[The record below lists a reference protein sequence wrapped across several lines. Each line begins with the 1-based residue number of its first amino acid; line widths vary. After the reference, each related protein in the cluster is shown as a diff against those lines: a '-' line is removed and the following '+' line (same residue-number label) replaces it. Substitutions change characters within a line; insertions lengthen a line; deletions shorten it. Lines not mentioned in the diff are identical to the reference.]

1 MRLSTDDI
9 YNFAQIIQEA
19 SVEGDTDPNS
29 QLDDPKIILKT
40 DTLLAIKYANLI
52 IFIAASF
59 SLIWAFI
66 SFKLVSRV
74 DMKAESIQVNQMSEE
89 EI

>member
-1 MRLSTDDI
+1 MRQLEAEI
-9 YNFAQIIQEA
+9 YNFAQTFQEA
-19 SVEGDTDPNS
+19 SLEDNTDPSS
-29 QLDDPKIILKT
+29 QLDNSPVILKT

-66 SFKLVSRV
+66 SYKLVAKV
-74 DMKAESIQVNQMSEE
+74 DMKVESIQVNEMDE
-89 EI
+89 